1 MVTELTASCMPE
13 FKPCPPFGGTIC
25 AASGITHVIT
35 LDQNTIA
42 ELTSR
47 KKGAIM
53 TKCIHHPY
61 FWPCRAFVSHSQT
74 PERQCNYLRKDI
86 HSGSS
91 KVTPGMFIYFENKEL
106 MSKGSGLFSSTSILI
121 PSIATKNFFD
131 SLSNG
136 LK

>member
-1 MVTELTASCMPE
+1 MPE
-13 FKPCPPFGGTIC
+13 FKPCPPFGGTMC
-25 AASGITHVIT
+25 AASGIAHVIT
-35 LDQNTIA
+35 LDKKTAA

-53 TKCIHHPY
+53 TKCLHHPY
-61 FWPCRAFVSHSQT
+61 FRPCCAFVSDGRAS
-74 PERQCNYLRKDI
+74 ERQCNYLRKDI

-106 MSKGSGLFSSTSILI
+106 MSKGSGSFSSTSILI
-121 PSIATKNFFD
+121 PSMATKNFFD